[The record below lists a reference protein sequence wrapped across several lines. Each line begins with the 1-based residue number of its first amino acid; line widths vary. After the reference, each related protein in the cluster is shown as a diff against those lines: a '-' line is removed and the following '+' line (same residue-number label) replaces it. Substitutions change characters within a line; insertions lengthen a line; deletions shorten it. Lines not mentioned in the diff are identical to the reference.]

1 MIGHKN
7 PWKIASA
14 LLLSAVVIW
23 GALGAA
29 IIHSQAFRNWALRRI
44 IQSVE
49 QKTGTRP
56 SVQSFELR
64 FFPFLASF
72 NGVVARGNEE
82 AQAEALFQAQQIR
95 ISVRLLPLLRGD
107 VQIDQII
114 LEKPRI
120 VIRSDRNGKT
130 NLPAGGAPE
139 KGSGLQVAVHFAQI
153 KDGSVRYND
162 LQIPLTA
169 EVYDL
174 QAQLARLPMTATYRG
189 ELRYGHGRILAR
201 ELNALD
207 HSLELRIT
215 ADGSKCN
222 VDGWKM
228 ISAHSK
234 LEGSGIIENYE
245 RPVFKGVYT
254 ATVAGDDVGF
264 LLKSANIPSGS
275 LGLQG
280 NLRYETLPGPADFI
294 DGVHADGVFESAAL
308 AVSAVNSRV
317 SVRKLE
323 GHYGLENGQ
332 LRITRVNAELLQGR
346 LHSDSNVIDLKRDAG
361 SLQAELQNASLR
373 AAAETARSGQRLP
386 PLRASMNLRFAMNW
400 KNGVGNALIN
410 AKATFSS
417 GRLSPVPGDIPLD
430 GVLDATYDVAG
441 DQAVLRDSILKTG
454 TAQLRM
460 NGTLSKNSALN
471 IRFASAD
478 LHELFVISAQNGAA
492 DFVQNAKLDELHGAA
507 TFDGEMT
514 GHVRSP
520 RLEGRLA
527 GTQIVFK
534 DLQLSSTRAHVI
546 LESGSLQI
554 ADGVIES
561 NQGRVQLAATIPLS
575 DWTPDKSGS
584 FRADVKT
591 ERLSVAGAQ
600 RLASVSYP
608 VQGLLS
614 GELHLTGSMAAPA
627 GSGHLELS
635 DASIYSEPIA
645 ALSADFQADAN
656 VIRLEAQ
663 ARAKAG
669 TLHARGMYQLRARR
683 YELSAEA
690 QEVNLALLSLQTVS
704 ANQLVG
710 TVSAEVSGAGT
721 LDAPQL
727 HGTMRSSNLQ
737 VRGETFN
744 NLQLQIAVEQQV
756 AKFELSSVLEQSQ
769 IAAKGTVGL
778 TGNYMAKVTVD
789 TGKINISPFLQRYLS
804 GAGASAGGVV
814 EVHAT
819 GNGPLKDP
827 AQIQGHIEI
836 PTLQLTGKNLNLANA
851 QPIQMDYAGGLLN
864 IRSASLQ
871 GAGTDFSVKG
881 TVPFKQNGALGLSA
895 SGNVD
900 VKILQDWAEG
910 SRAAGQAKL
919 QLEARGTMSNP
930 DISGNIQ
937 ITNVGY
943 SSDSM
948 PVGLESLN
956 GNITIQGKRLK
967 IAKLAGAAGGGTIN
981 IGGSMD
987 FGENPTYALTL
998 NAQSARM
1005 RQNGIRAVVDAD
1017 LTLHGSGGNQ
1027 ALDGRVVVHKL
1038 SFNEGS
1044 DLGEIIAQLSGNE
1057 TISEPS
1063 AFAKKTKINVSVQSD
1078 EGLALASSQL
1088 SVSGAANVRVVGTV
1102 ARPVLLGR
1110 VSLTGGEVFFL
1121 GKRFELQSG
1130 TIGFAN
1136 TAQTRPIM
1144 NLYVRTTIEQYNI
1157 TISLSGPL
1165 EKLKTTYTSDPALPT
1180 GDIINLL
1187 AFGQTTTEAASRS
1200 SAPASVG
1207 AESAVASA
1215 VGGQLAGQLQK
1226 VSGISQLTIDPLAG
1240 NNQNP
1245 GAQIAIQQRVTGNL
1259 LITFSTDITSA
1270 QSQSIQLKYQAKRNV
1285 SISILRDENGGYGM
1299 DVRYHKAF

>member
-1 MIGHKN
+1 VILHKN

-14 LLLSAVVIW
+14 LILASAVLL
-23 GALGAA
+23 GALGAV
-29 IIHSQAFRNWALRRI
+29 IVHSQVFRNWALRRI
-44 IQSVE
+44 IESVE
-49 QKTGTRP
+49 QKTGTHP
-56 SVQSFELR
+56 KIQSFDLR
-64 FFPFLASF
+64 FFPLLASF
-72 NGVVARGNEE
+72 YGVVVRGNED
-82 AQAEALFQAQQIR
+82 AKADALFQAQQIR
-95 ISVRLLPLLRGD
+95 ISLRILPLLRGE

-114 LEKPRI
+114 LEKPQM
-120 VIRSDRNGKT
+120 VIRADKNGKT
-130 NLPAGGAPE
+130 NLPAGGASAE
-139 KGSGLQVAVHFAQI
+139 GSALQVAVHFAQI
-153 KDGSVRYND
+153 RDGSVRYND

-169 EVYDL
+169 DVYDL
-174 QAQLARLPMTATYRG
+174 QAQLARLPMSSTYRG
-189 ELRYGHGRILAR
+189 ELRYGHGRILTK
-201 ELNALD
+201 ELNALE

-215 ADGSKCN
+215 ADGSKCK
-222 VDGWKM
+222 VDGWKV
-228 ISAHSK
+228 IFAHSK

-245 RPVFKGVYT
+245 RPAFTGVYT
-254 ATVAGDDVGF
+254 ATVAGDDVRF
-264 LLKSANIPSGS
+264 LLKSANTPSGS

-280 NLRYETLPGPADFI
+280 NLRYEPLPGRGDFI
-294 DGVHADGVFESAAL
+294 DGVHADGVFQSAAL
-308 AVSAVNSRV
+308 TVPAANSSV

-323 GHYGLENGQ
+323 GHYGLEHGQ
-332 LRITRVNAELLQGR
+332 LRITQVNAELLQGR
-346 LHSDSNVIDLKRDAG
+346 VHSDSNVIDLKHNAG
-361 SLQAELQNASLR
+361 SLRAELRSASLR
-373 AAAETARSGQRLP
+373 AAAETGRSGKRLP
-386 PLRASMNLRFAMNW
+386 RLRASMNLGFAMNW
-400 KNGVGNALIN
+400 KNGVGNALID

-417 GRLSPVPGDIPLD
+417 GPPTAVPGDIPVD

-441 DQAVLRDSILKTG
+441 NRAVLRDSILRTG

-460 NGTLSKNSALN
+460 NGTVSKNSTLN
-471 IRFASAD
+471 IRFATAD
-478 LHELFVISAQNGAA
+478 LHELVVIAAENGAA

-507 TFDGEMT
+507 TFDGGIT
-514 GHVRSP
+514 GQVRLP

-527 GTQIVFK
+527 GTQIILK
-534 DLQLSSTRAHVI
+534 DIQLSSTRAHVI
-546 LESGSLQI
+546 LDSNSLQI
-554 ADGVIES
+554 EDAVIES
-561 NQGRVQLAATIPLS
+561 NQGRVQLAAAIPLS
-575 DWTPDKSGS
+575 DWTLNKSGS
-584 FRADVKT
+584 LRADVQT

-600 RLASVSYP
+600 RLANISYP
-608 VQGLLS
+608 VQGLLG
-614 GELHLTGSMAAPA
+614 GELHLTGSMAAPV
-627 GSGHLELS
+627 GSGHFELS
-635 DASIYSEPIA
+635 NASIYSEPIA
-645 ALSADFQADAN
+645 ALRADFQADAN
-656 VIRLEAQ
+656 VIRVEAQ

-669 TLHARGMYQLRARR
+669 TVHARGMYEPRARR
-683 YELSAEA
+683 YELNAEA
-690 QEVNLALLSLQTVS
+690 QEVNLALLSVQSVG
-704 ANQLVG
+704 ANQLAG
-710 TVSAEVSGAGT
+710 TVSAELSGAGT

-727 HGTMRSSNLQ
+727 KGTIRSSNLQ
-737 VRGETFN
+737 VRSETFS
-744 NLQLQIAVEQQV
+744 NLQAQIAVQQQV
-756 AKFELSSVLEQSQ
+756 AKFEFSSVLEQSQ
-769 IAAKGTVGL
+769 ITSKGTVAL

-804 GAGASAGGVV
+804 GAGPSAGGIL

-819 GNGPLKDP
+819 ANGPLQDP
-827 AQIQGHIEI
+827 AQIQGHLEI

-851 QPIQMDYAGGLLN
+851 QPIQMDYAGGMLN
-864 IRSASLQ
+864 IHSASLQ

-881 TVPFKQNGALGLSA
+881 TVPLRQSGALDLSA
-895 SGNVD
+895 NGNVD
-900 VKILQDWAEG
+900 LKILQDWAEG

-919 QLEARGTMSNP
+919 QLQARGTMSNP
-930 DISGNIQ
+930 DISGNIA
-937 ITNVGY
+937 IANVAY
-943 SSDSM
+943 SSDAM
-948 PVGLESLN
+948 PIGLESLN
-956 GNITIQGKRLK
+956 GNITIQGKRLE
-967 IAKLAGAAGGGTIN
+967 IQKLAGAAGGGTIN

-987 FGENPTYALTL
+987 FGRNPVFALTL
-998 NAQSARM
+998 NAKSARM
-1005 RQNGIRAVVDAD
+1005 RQNGIRAVMDAD
-1017 LTLHGSGGNQ
+1017 LTLHGTGGNQ
-1027 ALDGRVVVHKL
+1027 TLDGRVVVHKL

-1063 AFAKKTKINVSVQSD
+1063 DFAKKTKINVSVQSD

-1110 VSLTGGEVFFL
+1110 VSLSGGEVFFL

-1136 TAQTRPIM
+1136 AAQTRPIM